1 MNKDEVIIILGSSS
15 PRRKELIKK
24 LNIPYRIMIPHI
36 DERLLDDYFFIN
48 KNNIDIK
55 EYPLKEAILKANSL
69 LSNYNLKDNEILLT
83 LDTAI
88 IFNNKIYNKPK
99 NKKDAFN
106 TLKEFSSSFHE
117 CISAYQLIYKNK
129 IIKRS
134 VITKVYFNKL
144 STSLINRYLNEI
156 NVFDKAG
163 SYAIQ
168 DDKKYHL
175 INKIEGSYYNVIGFP
190 LEDIKKDINLLI
202 NE

>member
-1 MNKDEVIIILGSSS
+1 MNKNDVLIILGSSS

-24 LNIPYRIMIPHI
+24 LNIPYRIIIPHI

-48 KNNIDIK
+48 KDNLNIK
-55 EYPLKEAILKANSL
+55 EYPLKEAILKANSI
-69 LSNYNLKDNEILLT
+69 LSNYKLKDNEILLT

-99 NKKDAFN
+99 DKEEAIN

-117 CISAYQLIYKNK
+117 CISGYQLIYQNK

-144 STSLINRYLNEI
+144 STSLINKYINEI
-156 NVFDKAG
+156 NVYDKAG

-190 LEDIKKDINLLI
+190 LEDIKKDINSII

>member
-1 MNKDEVIIILGSSS
+1 MNKNDVLIILGSSS

-24 LNIPYRIMIPHI
+24 LNIPYRIIIPHI

-48 KNNIDIK
+48 KDNLNIK
-55 EYPLKEAILKANSL
+55 EYPLKEAILKANSI
-69 LSNYNLKDNEILLT
+69 LSNYKLKDNEILLT

-99 NKKDAFN
+99 DKEEAIN

-117 CISAYQLIYKNK
+117 CISGYQLIYQNK

-144 STSLINRYLNEI
+144 STSLINKYINEI
-156 NVFDKAG
+156 NVYDKAG

-190 LEDIKKDINLLI
+190 LEDIKKYINSII

>member
-15 PRRKELIKK
+15 PRRKDLIKK

-144 STSLINRYLNEI
+144 STSLINKYLNEI

-175 INKIEGSYYNVIGFP
+175 INKIEGNYYNVIGFP

>member
-1 MNKDEVIIILGSSS
+1 
-15 PRRKELIKK
+15 
-24 LNIPYRIMIPHI
+24 MIPHI

>member
-15 PRRKELIKK
+15 PRRKDLIKK

>member
-15 PRRKELIKK
+15 PRRKKLIKK

-88 IFNNKIYNKPK
+88 IFNNKIYNKQK

-106 TLKEFSSSFHE
+106 TLNEFSSSFHE

-144 STSLINRYLNEI
+144 STSLINKYLNEI

>member
-15 PRRKELIKK
+15 PRRKDLIKK

-144 STSLINRYLNEI
+144 STSLINKYLNEI

>member
-15 PRRKELIKK
+15 PRRKKLIKK

-144 STSLINRYLNEI
+144 STSLINKYLNEI

-163 SYAIQ
+163 GYAIQ

-190 LEDIKKDINLLI
+190 LETIKKDINLLI

>member
-15 PRRKELIKK
+15 PRRKKLIKK

-106 TLKEFSSSFHE
+106 TLNEFSSSFHE

-144 STSLINRYLNEI
+144 STSLINKYLNEI